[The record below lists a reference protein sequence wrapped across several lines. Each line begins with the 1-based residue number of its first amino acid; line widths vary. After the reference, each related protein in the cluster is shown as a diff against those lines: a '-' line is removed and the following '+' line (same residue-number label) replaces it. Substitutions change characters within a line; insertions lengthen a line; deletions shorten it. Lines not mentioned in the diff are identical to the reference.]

1 MSYTVIL
8 RAIPQNRTELYKSSG
23 LPTPFSIQQVP
34 RSATVMGK
42 NSLLNKAWGVKGNK
56 LKVAKVTAA
65 KKRGGDGLTDSERAL
80 AYSYHVEVSQQGKL
94 FRYAP
99 LVVCS
104 VAFPSYHR
112 KPNESIKS
120 AIMNVAGCICPN
132 LSGRHIKTCP
142 FSK

>member
-56 LKVAKVTAA
+56 MKVAKVTAA
-65 KKRGGDGLTDSERAL
+65 KKRGKDGLTDSERAL
-80 AYSYHVEVSQQGKL
+80 AYSYHVEVSQHL
-94 FRYAP
+94 N
-99 LVVCS
+99 CDTS
-104 VAFPSYHR
+104 
-112 KPNESIKS
+112 
-120 AIMNVAGCICPN
+120 
-132 LSGRHIKTCP
+132 T
-142 FSK
+142 

>member
-1 MSYTVIL
+1 
-8 RAIPQNRTELYKSSG
+8 
-23 LPTPFSIQQVP
+23 
-34 RSATVMGK
+34 MGK

-56 LKVAKVTAA
+56 MKVAKVTAA
-65 KKRGGDGLTDSERAL
+65 KKRGKDGLTDSERAL
-80 AYSYHVEVSQQGKL
+80 AYSYHVEVSKHGKL

-99 LVVCS
+99 LVCS

-112 KPNESIKS
+112 KPNECIKS

-132 LSGRHIKTCP
+132 LSGRHIKSCP